1 MGQYY
6 NNYPLVLLSGWN
18 GWGEHDDIDAKGYFP
33 YWNFF
38 TSGDLIAHLEEKGFE
53 VYHPSLGPWNS
64 AWDRA
69 CILWAYLFG
78 GRVDYGKVHSEK
90 YHHARYG
97 REYPGV
103 LKDLGQEGPHKK
115 ISIFGHSFGGPAV
128 KEIANLFVNGSEEER
143 LGTPEDELSPLFVGG
158 HGNLLHSVHT
168 LSGVNNGTSL
178 ASMFGK
184 RGSDVFYAVLLGIN
198 TVIGDTPLMR
208 GVDLMTQQWGIM
220 PEVEEITG
228 WNWRSPFA
236 KAAEIRNYNR
246 NNGFDNV
253 MHEMQVEVVQT
264 EINPNQK
271 EGDTVYYFA
280 QRAIGTKK
288 ARNGFDLPGSRM
300 NPMALVVSPVTT
312 ITARVLAPRIQ
323 KYVPQTGAEYL
334 AEWGPND
341 GFVNYMGLSA
351 PIGAPQEEGT
361 WDMDSFQPGIWYN
374 MPVENHDHMA
384 WNGMGMMKKEL
395 FRVWDQIT
403 DLCRRLPD
411 GESVSK

>member
-1 MGQYY
+1 MGQYN

-18 GWGEHDDIDAKGYFP
+18 GWGEHDSIDAKGQFP

-53 VYHPSLGPWNS
+53 VFHPSLGPWNS
-64 AWDRA
+64 GWDRA

-90 YHHARYG
+90 YNHARYG
-97 REYPGV
+97 RVYPGV

-115 ISIFGHSFGGPAV
+115 INIFGHSFGGPAV
-128 KEIANLFVNGSEEER
+128 KEIANIFVNGSEEER
-143 LGTPEDELSPLFVGG
+143 AGTPADELSPLFEGG
-158 HGNLLHSVHT
+158 HGNLIHSVHT
-168 LSGVNNGTSL
+168 LSGVNNGTAL

-184 RGSDVFYAVLLGIN
+184 RGAKIFYDVVLGIN

-220 PEVEEITG
+220 PEVEDITG

-246 NNGFDNV
+246 NDGFDHV

-271 EGDTVYYFA
+271 EGDMVYYFA
-280 QRAIGTKK
+280 QRAAGTIKGPG
-288 ARNGFDLPGSRM
+288 GFGFPGPKM
-300 NPMALVVSPVTT
+300 NPMAFVVAPVTSAMT
-312 ITARVLAPRIQ
+312 RLLAPRIQ
-323 KYVPQTGAEYL
+323 KYVPERGEEYL
-334 AEWGPND
+334 EKWGPND
-341 GFVNYMGLSA
+341 GFVNLMGLSA
-351 PIGAPQEEGT
+351 PIGAPQEDGT
-361 WDMDSFQPGIWYN
+361 WEMDSFKPGIWYN
-374 MPVENHDHMA
+374 MPVEFHDHMC

-411 GESVSK
+411 GESVEK

>member
-18 GWGEHDDIDAKGYFP
+18 GWGEHDSIDAKGQFP

-53 VYHPSLGPWNS
+53 VFHPSLGPWNS
-64 AWDRA
+64 GWDRA

-78 GRVDYGKVHSEK
+78 GRVDYGKVHAEK
-90 YHHARYG
+90 YGHARYG
-97 REYPGV
+97 RTYPGV

-115 ISIFGHSFGGPAV
+115 INIFGHSFGGPTV

-143 LGTPEDELSPLFVGG
+143 AGTPADELSPLFEGG
-158 HGNLLHSVHT
+158 HGNLIHSAHT
-168 LSGVNNGTSL
+168 LSGVNNGTAL

-184 RGSDVFYAVLLGIN
+184 RGAKIFYDVLLGIN

-220 PEVEEITG
+220 PEVEDITG

-246 NNGFDNV
+246 NDGFDHV

-271 EGDTVYYFA
+271 EGDTVLRPA
-280 QRAIGTKK
+280 CGRHHQRSRQFRHPGPQDEPDGVRRRTGHVGHDPHPGTPHPEVCSGT
-288 ARNGFDLPGSRM
+288 RG
-300 NPMALVVSPVTT
+300 
-312 ITARVLAPRIQ
+312 RVL
-323 KYVPQTGAEYL
+323 GAV
-334 AEWGPND
+334 GP
-341 GFVNYMGLSA
+341 
-351 PIGAPQEEGT
+351 E
-361 WDMDSFQPGIWYN
+361 
-374 MPVENHDHMA
+374 
-384 WNGMGMMKKEL
+384 
-395 FRVWDQIT
+395 
-403 DLCRRLPD
+403 RRLRQPE
-411 GESVSK
+411 GSVRSHRCSAGRRHLGHGFLQARHLVQHAGGKP